1 MSFTVSNTEDIDH
14 TSGDSDTKL
23 TSNNTMNTQSTDYKN
38 VTLDLDSLQS
48 LPVNGVPDDLQT
60 VETKEMEF
68 QNIETNANTS
78 DDSDED
84 LLKNNKTKTSSFL
97 PHNEN
102 SKIGKGATFSEIGTG
117 KINWPTIEDK
127 PLNEYTFSGLT
138 T

>member
-1 MSFTVSNTEDIDH
+1 MSFTLSNTEDIDH

-23 TSNNTMNTQSTDYKN
+23 TSNKTMNTQSTDYKN

-84 LLKNNKTKTSSFL
+84 LLKNNKTKNKQFS
-97 PHNEN
+97 
-102 SKIGKGATFSEIGTG
+102 ATQ
-117 KINWPTIEDK
+117 
-127 PLNEYTFSGLT
+127 
-138 T
+138 

>member
-1 MSFTVSNTEDIDH
+1 MSFTLSNTEDIDH

-23 TSNNTMNTQSTDYKN
+23 TSNKTMNTQSTDYKN

-60 VETKEMEF
+60 VETKETEF

-84 LLKNNKTKTSSFL
+84 LLKNNKTKTSSFCHTMRTVKL
-97 PHNEN
+97 KRVQFSLKLEQE
-102 SKIGKGATFSEIGTG
+102 KLIGQR
-117 KINWPTIEDK
+117 
-127 PLNEYTFSGLT
+127 
-138 T
+138 

>member
-1 MSFTVSNTEDIDH
+1 MSFTLSNTEDIDH

-23 TSNNTMNTQSTDYKN
+23 TSNNPMNTQSTDYKN

-84 LLKNNKTKTSSFL
+84 LLKNNKTKISSFCHTMRTVKL
-97 PHNEN
+97 KRVQFSLKLEQE
-102 SKIGKGATFSEIGTG
+102 KLIGQR
-117 KINWPTIEDK
+117 
-127 PLNEYTFSGLT
+127 
-138 T
+138 